1 MWRKPINHKSHI
13 YLNFLFPVD
22 DDELRG
28 LMPNPDSI
36 LPLHPWTAEEEDQE
50 EGEWSER
57 LMRREGGGNKKS
69 SRLRPESVEMDASQV
84 RGIKVFFNKNYG
96 KFHVF
101 VFHIFSQATTMSQ
114 LPSAEAVMSLCSSS
128 PADEEEEEEEVEEDT
143 SLGDFNGD
151 RNGGGGRKK
160 GRRRRPPPPPVPAPR

>member
-1 MWRKPINHKSHI
+1 
-13 YLNFLFPVD
+13 
-22 DDELRG
+22 
-28 LMPNPDSI
+28 MPNPDSI

-57 LMRREGGGNKKS
+57 LMRREGGGSKKS

-84 RGIKVFFNKNYG
+84 RGIKVSFKKCTGNYG
-96 KFHVF
+96 FLF
-101 VFHIFSQATTMSQ
+101 FTFFFQATTMSQ

-128 PADEEEEEEEVEEDT
+128 PADEEEEEEEVEEET

-160 GRRRRPPPPPVPAPR
+160 GRKRRPPPPPVPAPR